1 MEKKATTHWAKLTS
15 GWLIQFIREHGGAMT
30 VTRETVVD

>member
-1 MEKKATTHWAKLTS
+1 MEKKAVEHCAKLTS
-15 GWLIQFIREHGGAMT
+15 GWLIQFIREHSGAMT